1 MISASVRSRTG
12 KVVRVSFLSSLVFLF
27 SFMVIIDGIS
37 RSTQV
42 GYIVIHARLVVVFM
56 GTTSW

>member
-1 MISASVRSRTG
+1 MISASVRPIQNWKS
-12 KVVRVSFLSSLVFLF
+12 RVSFLSSLVFLF

>member
-27 SFMVIIDGIS
+27 FFMVIIDGIS

-42 GYIVIHARLVVVFM
+42 GYIVIYARLVVVFM

>member
-37 RSTQV
+37 RST
-42 GYIVIHARLVVVFM
+42 
-56 GTTSW
+56 